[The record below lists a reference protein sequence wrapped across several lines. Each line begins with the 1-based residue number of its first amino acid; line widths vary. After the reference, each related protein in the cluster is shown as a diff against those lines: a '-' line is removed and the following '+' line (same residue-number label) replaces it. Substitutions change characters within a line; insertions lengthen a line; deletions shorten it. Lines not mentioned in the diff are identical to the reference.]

1 MNDIKK
7 NITMNLLLHFIE
19 KRNKYT
25 ITFIDFYNISFRISE
40 NLISCSYIVNNC
52 LYPKSIFKF
61 WKIFN
66 QYFINLNPFRG
77 SHFSLQSFFKVENI
91 AQLRGPQGL
100 SQTFCGHNKLLHFLL
115 YQKIHK
121 KVNNKL

>member
-7 NITMNLLLHFIE
+7 YITMNLLFHFIE

-91 AQLRGPQGL
+91 AQLGGL
-100 SQTFCGHNKLLHFLL
+100 RDPKAFPESFAAIISYCIFCCIRKST
-115 YQKIHK
+115 K
-121 KVNNKL
+121 K